1 MKFQDDISMPH
12 TCTRTSR
19 NQYVPHFFKVGGIK
33 MITVDFSE
41 TIAASDLKGC
51 RIRHLIE
58 YMKIIS
64 IEGQWHFLT
73 LAQGRR
79 HTKIQT
85 EFSQKLLY
93 RSEPNFVSLKESF
106 QVQ

>member
-1 MKFQDDISMPH
+1 MKFQDDISVPH
-12 TCTRTSR
+12 THTHTDKPKPIF
-19 NQYVPHFFKVGGIK
+19 PHFFKVGGIK

-51 RIRHLIE
+51 RNRHLIE

-64 IEGQWHFLT
+64 IEGCV
-73 LAQGRR
+73 

-93 RSEPNFVSLKESF
+93 RSEPNFVRKLSGTCTMK
-106 QVQ
+106 